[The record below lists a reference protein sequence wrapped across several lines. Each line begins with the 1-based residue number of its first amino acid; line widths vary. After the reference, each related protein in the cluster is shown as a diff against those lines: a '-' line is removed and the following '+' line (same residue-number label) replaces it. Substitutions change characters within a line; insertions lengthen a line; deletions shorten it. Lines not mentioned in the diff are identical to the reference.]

1 MFVTFKRLKL
11 PSTMGDVER
20 SILEVLS
27 SGEAY
32 QSNIVK
38 ATGFSRSRVSEV
50 MSRLEKEGIIGR
62 VAEGRNKR
70 VYLKS
75 NPVSRRPKGLIRL
88 GLIRSAEYPFVIPF
102 KKALRDMGF
111 ELEIEVFPNGIDVMK
126 ALSNG
131 QLELGIA
138 PMITQLYFFSA
149 EFPIQILAP
158 AGAGGSS
165 VLALPSIA
173 DHPIAASTK
182 LSTMELLLRTSV
194 NGGVIGEP
202 SEMIYA
208 RSAQEMLG
216 MLRSGKVDAVSV
228 WEPYAS
234 LLERD
239 GYVRLSE
246 YSDLGEHY
254 CCTLASPLGIE
265 ESLLDG
271 LLRRY
276 RIALSEFKGDPER
289 YIPPYAALMG
299 FGVNELR
306 DAIKHYT
313 YPEELDVAV
322 ALRQVEQGGIR
333 VPYPSLVREAIR
345 H

>member
-1 MFVTFKRLKL
+1 MLVMAISVAREGPTASVKGRTPTTFLYAKGYFMGITNPFQIGWWMTAGTTFIGIFGPASALGLFSAISAWILVFPQVINRSGKYGGSTAYVRHQVGFGLDDVGVLGVLPLRGVCIVYALAVQMFVTFKRLKL

-165 VLALPSIA
+165 VLALPSLPTI
-173 DHPIAASTK
+173 
-182 LSTMELLLRTSV
+182 
-194 NGGVIGEP
+194 P
-202 SEMIYA
+202 SPPPRNSPPWSYC
-208 RSAQEMLG
+208 
-216 MLRSGKVDAVSV
+216 SGPA
-228 WEPYAS
+228 
-234 LLERD
+234 
-239 GYVRLSE
+239 
-246 YSDLGEHY
+246 
-254 CCTLASPLGIE
+254 
-265 ESLLDG
+265 
-271 LLRRY
+271 
-276 RIALSEFKGDPER
+276 
-289 YIPPYAALMG
+289 
-299 FGVNELR
+299 
-306 DAIKHYT
+306 
-313 YPEELDVAV
+313 
-322 ALRQVEQGGIR
+322 
-333 VPYPSLVREAIR
+333 
-345 H
+345 